1 MAQYTWEEFYDK
13 FYDWSESTQ
22 ISRMSGLTDFGPSS
36 EVFDVATEYADP
48 KIATR
53 FLKKAIKAG
62 VKFTGDEIVNMIDN
76 VTEEFIPALV
86 MSNSVP
92 YTRDELEYV
101 AGYVSDDLLHRLEGA
116 RGIEYTDWKDFY
128 EAYPSWTT
136 EVFSERVKK
145 LKTFG
150 PSDEAFKVS
159 NEFVKPNEVAAFI
172 KQAVAA
178 GVRFTPDEI
187 IEISYAV
194 EQDYVPE
201 LVKHNASPFI
211 AEALEYLAKSLPEDE
226 IENVIDESNIRF
238 SQWEDFYQYYDEWDE
253 KTQVRRAGDITDFGS
268 AEEVSEVIQCF
279 LDKECATAFTKLAL
293 KGGVE
298 FPVAEIRELVCCVDS
313 SLHRDLMRANSTKY
327 TEDDFDYF
335 YGLVEDKIIKY
346 IAKEEKVPYTL
357 PSEIQIQMPKQKGPG
372 LFTAILAGLGMASLY
387 DKHVNGSHHNGR
399 CNGDCAHCPPHY
411 GYRYGRWYYGHDHVH
426 GCEFGGNRGSGSM
439 D

>member
-22 ISRMSGLTDFGPSS
+22 ISRMSGLTDLVLPLRFLMLQQSML
-36 EVFDVATEYADP
+36 
-48 KIATR
+48 IQRLQTR

-159 NEFVKPNEVAAFI
+159 NEFVKPDEVTAFI

-187 IEISYAV
+187 IESLMPLSRTMYRSLSNIMLPRSL
-194 EQDYVPE
+194 Q
-201 LVKHNASPFI
+201 KQ
-211 AEALEYLAKSLPEDE
+211 YLAKSLPEDE
-226 IENVIDESNIRF
+226 IENVIDESNYSIQPVGRF
-238 SQWEDFYQYYDEWDE
+238 
-253 KTQVRRAGDITDFGS
+253 
-268 AEEVSEVIQCF
+268 
-279 LDKECATAFTKLAL
+279 
-293 KGGVE
+293 
-298 FPVAEIRELVCCVDS
+298 
-313 SLHRDLMRANSTKY
+313 
-327 TEDDFDYF
+327 
-335 YGLVEDKIIKY
+335 
-346 IAKEEKVPYTL
+346 L
-357 PSEIQIQMPKQKGPG
+357 P
-372 LFTAILAGLGMASLY
+372 IL
-387 DKHVNGSHHNGR
+387 R
-399 CNGDCAHCPPHY
+399 
-411 GYRYGRWYYGHDHVH
+411 
-426 GCEFGGNRGSGSM
+426 
-439 D
+439 

>member
-159 NEFVKPNEVAAFI
+159 NEFVKPDEVTAFI

-201 LVKHNASPFI
+201 LVKLNASPSLQN
-211 AEALEYLAKSLPEDE
+211 ALEYLAKSLPEDE

-279 LDKECATAFTKLAL
+279 LDKECAIAFIET
-293 KGGVE
+293 
-298 FPVAEIRELVCCVDS
+298 
-313 SLHRDLMRANSTKY
+313 
-327 TEDDFDYF
+327 
-335 YGLVEDKIIKY
+335 
-346 IAKEEKVPYTL
+346 
-357 PSEIQIQMPKQKGPG
+357 
-372 LFTAILAGLGMASLY
+372 
-387 DKHVNGSHHNGR
+387 
-399 CNGDCAHCPPHY
+399 CA
-411 GYRYGRWYYGHDHVH
+411 
-426 GCEFGGNRGSGSM
+426 
-439 D
+439 